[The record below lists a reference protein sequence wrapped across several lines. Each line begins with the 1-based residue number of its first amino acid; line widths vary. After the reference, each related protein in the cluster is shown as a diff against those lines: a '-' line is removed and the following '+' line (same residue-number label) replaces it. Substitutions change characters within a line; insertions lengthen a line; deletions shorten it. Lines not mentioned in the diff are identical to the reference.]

1 MFLWSEWAVIAH
13 CPIVDEAVSKLEGY
27 LDGNGEE
34 ERVERKNLVAE
45 ALKSLINLVLFLIW
59 SSTGRC

>member
-13 CPIVDEAVSKLEGY
+13 CPIVDKAVSKLERY

-45 ALKSLINLVLFLIW
+45 ALESLINLVLLLI
-59 SSTGRC
+59 

>member
-1 MFLWSEWAVIAH
+1 
-13 CPIVDEAVSKLEGY
+13 VSKLERY

-45 ALKSLINLVLFLIW
+45 ALESLINLVLLLI
-59 SSTGRC
+59 